1 MTSHSTDIT
10 DIKCDDDGKY
20 VSNQR
25 CQQHPQAMGVFARSH
40 AKEYAFQNLLARF
53 HTVHRAGSVTDWNGV
68 KMKKRTRVSR
78 VLTQMVSCASIPS
91 VTCIRLLKCLCV
103 QSFEDI
109 EAAFGRCAITYLT
122 RKRRASAASF
132 SVVVTTKPFE
142 SVT

>member
-1 MTSHSTDIT
+1 MTTTGST
-10 DIKCDDDGKY
+10 
-20 VSNQR
+20 
-25 CQQHPQAMGVFARSH
+25 CQILASPLQHPQAMVVCLCAHTLKSTLL
-40 AKEYAFQNLLARF
+40 QNLLARY
-53 HTVHRAGSVTDWNGV
+53 HTSCREPGKALPDWSGV

-78 VLTQMVSCASIPS
+78 ALMQMVSCASIPS

-109 EAAFGRCAITYLT
+109 EAAFGRCVITHLT

-142 SVT
+142 SPT